1 MPRTAGRT
9 LKDIFKDVSHRVQL
23 TWLRSVN
30 RSPVDLFSPP
40 TRSKPVPKP
49 GDVLSRPEV
58 KAPLDRRSP
67 SSDTTTAERRL
78 KQLASHA
85 AQGKPP
91 RHPSAR
97 KIVFISNKRSPY
109 PGLIKLLGD
118 LIDGDTL
125 PELVTIMAEPDE
137 PEARALISVMQTR
150 IERRLTDEGLS
161 QDVAAQKSSKIVQG
175 IAEAWSNLHQK
186 RKRPVERKN

>member
-1 MPRTAGRT
+1 M
-9 LKDIFKDVSHRVQL
+9 
-23 TWLRSVN
+23 
-30 RSPVDLFSPP
+30 
-40 TRSKPVPKP
+40 
-49 GDVLSRPEV
+49 
-58 KAPLDRRSP
+58 
-67 SSDTTTAERRL
+67 
-78 KQLASHA
+78 
-85 AQGKPP
+85 
-91 RHPSAR
+91 
-97 KIVFISNKRSPY
+97 
-109 PGLIKLLGD
+109 IKLLGD